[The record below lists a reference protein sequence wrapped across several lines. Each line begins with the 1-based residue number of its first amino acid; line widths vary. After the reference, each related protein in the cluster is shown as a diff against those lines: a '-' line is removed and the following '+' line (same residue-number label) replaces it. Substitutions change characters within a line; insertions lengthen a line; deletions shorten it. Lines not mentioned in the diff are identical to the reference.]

1 MRSVP
6 FHLPDIDEEE
16 IAAVTEVLRSGWLT
30 TGARTAQFE
39 QDFRAYTGARHALA
53 VSSGTAAMHLA
64 LRGMEIG
71 PGDEVITTPMTF
83 CSTVHAIIQAGA
95 KPVLAD
101 IGENLNIDPVMVRA
115 LVNGRT
121 RAILPVHM
129 AGLACDMDALR
140 VRDVALIADAA
151 HACGSEYKGRPIG
164 GAEADATAFSFY
176 ATKTITTGEGGM
188 LTTELD
194 AFAGKA
200 RLLRLHGI
208 NRDAWNRR
216 AGEGN
221 WFYEVVDDGYKY
233 NLPDVLAA
241 IGVVQLRKM
250 ERMRE
255 RRCSIARAY
264 SAAFGRVEEL
274 QLPPD
279 RTDRG
284 HSWHLYILRLRLEAL
299 AISRTEFIEEL
310 QKLGV
315 NCSVHFI
322 PIPLH
327 SYFAD
332 KVAMPL
338 GCARALREY
347 PRLVSLPLHPRM
359 SEEDV
364 EHVIQAVTQ
373 TVKRHAA
380 ARVPTRVH
388 A

>member
-1 MRSVP
+1 
-6 FHLPDIDEEE
+6 
-16 IAAVTEVLRSGWLT
+16 
-30 TGARTAQFE
+30 
-39 QDFRAYTGARHALA
+39 
-53 VSSGTAAMHLA
+53 MHLA
-64 LRGMEIG
+64 LRGLDVG

-83 CSTVHAIIQAGA
+83 CSTVHAIIQVGA
-95 KPVLAD
+95 RPVLAD
-101 IGENLNIDPVMVRA
+101 IGEDLNIDPAMARA

-121 RAILPVHM
+121 RVILPVHI

-140 VRDVALIADAA
+140 VRDVALVADAA
-151 HACGSEYKGRPIG
+151 HACGSEYQGKPIG
-164 GAEADATAFSFY
+164 GSEADATAFSFY

-188 LTTELD
+188 LTTDLD
-194 AFAGKA
+194 ALAGKA

-208 NRDAWNRR
+208 DRDAWSRR

-221 WFYEVVDDGYKY
+221 WFYEVVEDGYKY

-255 RRCSIARAY
+255 RRCAIAKAY
-264 SAAFGRVEEL
+264 NAAFGRVEEL
-274 QLPPD
+274 QLPPE
-279 RTDRG
+279 RSECQ

-299 AISRTEFIEEL
+299 AISRNEFIGEL
-310 QKLGV
+310 QRLGV

-338 GCARALREY
+338 GCERALREY

-359 SEEDV
+359 SDEDV
-364 EHVIQAVTQ
+364 EQVIQAVKQ
-373 TVKRHAA
+373 TVKRHATV
-380 ARVPTRVH
+380 RVPTGAH
-388 A
+388 G

>member
-1 MRSVP
+1 MRKIP

-16 IAAVTEVLRSGWLT
+16 IAAVTDVLRSGWLT
-30 TGARTAQFE
+30 TGARAVEFE
-39 QDFRAYTGARHALA
+39 RDFRAYTGAGHAVA

-64 LRGMEIG
+64 LRGLEIG
-71 PGDEVITTPMTF
+71 PGDELITTPMTF

-95 KPVLAD
+95 RPVLAD
-101 IGENLNIDPVMVRA
+101 IGEDLNIDPAMARA

-121 RAILPVHM
+121 RGILPVHM
-129 AGLACDMDALR
+129 AGLPCDMDALR
-140 VRDVALIADAA
+140 VPDVALVADAA
-151 HACGSEYKGRPIG
+151 HACGSEYKGKPIG

-188 LTTELD
+188 LTTESD
-194 AFAGKA
+194 ALAGKA

-208 NRDAWNRR
+208 DRDAWNRR
-216 AGEGN
+216 ADEGN

-241 IGVVQLRKM
+241 IGVAQLRKM

-255 RRCSIARAY
+255 RRSAIAKAY
-264 SAAFGRVEEL
+264 DAAFGRAEEL

-279 RTDRG
+279 RADCR

-299 AISRTEFIEEL
+299 AISRNEFIEEL

-327 SYFAD
+327 SYFAE
-332 KVAMPL
+332 KVARPL
-338 GCARALREY
+338 GCERALREY
-347 PRLVSLPLHPRM
+347 ERSVSLPLYPRM
-359 SEEDV
+359 PEEDV
-364 EHVIQAVTQ
+364 AHVIRAVTQ
-373 TVKRHAA
+373 TVERHAC
-380 ARVPTRVH
+380 VRVH
-388 A
+388 G